1 MPMFSRLAILLLISA
16 CSAAPAVSPKPLSG
30 AALRWCVLNPDRV
43 LDAYDSSGAPTI
55 RGNGLQ
61 ALYLMVTNL
70 TDDAEMLGSSPPN
83 ELASMEP
90 LSAEQ
95 VAAVRA
101 ACRTT
106 YEDAAPPDE

>member
-55 RGNGLQ
+55 RGNDLQ
-61 ALYLMVTNL
+61 ALYLMVT
-70 TDDAEMLGSSPPN
+70 TSPTMPRCLDRRRRMN
-83 ELASMEP
+83 WRRWS
-90 LSAEQ
+90 
-95 VAAVRA
+95 R
-101 ACRTT
+101 
-106 YEDAAPPDE
+106 

>member
-16 CSAAPAVSPKPLSG
+16 CSAAPAASPKPLSE
-30 AALRWCVLNPDRV
+30 AAIRWCVLNPDPMF
-43 LDAYDSSGAPTI
+43 DAYDSSGAPTI
-55 RGNGLQ
+55 RGNDLQ

-70 TDDAEMLGSSPPN
+70 TDDAEMLGSSPPE
-83 ELASMEP
+83 ELGSMEP

-106 YEDAAPPDE
+106 FEDAGSPDE